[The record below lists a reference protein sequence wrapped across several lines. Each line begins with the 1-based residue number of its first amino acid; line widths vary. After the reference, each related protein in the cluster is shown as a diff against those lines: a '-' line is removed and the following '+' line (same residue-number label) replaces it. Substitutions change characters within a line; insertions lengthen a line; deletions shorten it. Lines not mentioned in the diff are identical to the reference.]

1 MPNGIA
7 SVTLGEN
14 AYRRG
19 LVANSTAVGNGNLLY
34 AFEAAHNNGPW
45 DNPEKFHRVNSML
58 RYSFG
63 DANNKSAVTA
73 MGYSAGWNSTDQIPQ
88 RAVDQG
94 LVGRFGALD
103 ASDGGRTAR
112 YSLSFET
119 ERLLADGSF
128 KQNAYAVQSRLDLYS
143 NFSFFLENP
152 VYTDPTATNGDQ
164 FEQVERR
171 KLFGLATSRS
181 WNMQLGGR
189 DTVITTGLQLRH
201 DRLDPVGLY
210 STVAR
215 VRAATIQEST
225 VRQTSAGVYGE
236 AATQWAPWLRSVVG
250 LRADR
255 FEFKVGSSI
264 AANSGSKSAS
274 IASPKLSLIF
284 GPWNK
289 TEFFS
294 NTGYGFHSN
303 DARGTV
309 ATVATKDPNGPA
321 INPVDPLV
329 RSKGFDLGTRTEIV
343 PGLQSSLALWGVKL
357 DSELLFVGDA
367 GETEPS
373 RASKRYGV
381 EWNNH
386 YVATPWLLLDA
397 DLSASRSRFTEPDPA
412 DPTLGTTS
420 PARSRTWCRWARPS
434 STGARGSASS
444 SCATSAR
451 ARWSKTTASARKP
464 RRSLTCA
471 SATRSTR
478 T

>member
-1 MPNGIA
+1 M
-7 SVTLGEN
+7 
-14 AYRRG
+14 
-19 LVANSTAVGNGNLLY
+19 
-34 AFEAAHNNGPW
+34 
-45 DNPEKFHRVNSML
+45 
-58 RYSFG
+58 
-63 DANNKSAVTA
+63 
-73 MGYSAGWNSTDQIPQ
+73 
-88 RAVDQG
+88 
-94 LVGRFGALD
+94 
-103 ASDGGRTAR
+103 
-112 YSLSFET
+112 
-119 ERLLADGSF
+119 
-128 KQNAYAVQSRLDLYS
+128 
-143 NFSFFLENP
+143 
-152 VYTDPTATNGDQ
+152 
-164 FEQVERR
+164 
-171 KLFGLATSRS
+171 
-181 WNMQLGGR
+181 
-189 DTVITTGLQLRH
+189 
-201 DRLDPVGLY
+201 
-210 STVAR
+210 
-215 VRAATIQEST
+215 
-225 VRQTSAGVYGE
+225 RQTSGGVYGE
-236 AATQWAPWLRSVVG
+236 AATQWAPWLRSIVG

-343 PGLQSSLALWGVKL
+343 PGLQSSLALWALKL